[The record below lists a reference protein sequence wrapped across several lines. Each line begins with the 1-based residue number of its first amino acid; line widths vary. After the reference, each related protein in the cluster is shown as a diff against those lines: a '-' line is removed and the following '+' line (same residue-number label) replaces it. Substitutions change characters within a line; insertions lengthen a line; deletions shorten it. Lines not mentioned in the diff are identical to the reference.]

1 MKTKITG
8 HTRLLC
14 LLGDPVSHSI
24 SPAMHNLSFET
35 LGLDYVYLAFQ
46 TNTEQFSHTVDTL
59 KQIGAR
65 GFNCTMPCKRI
76 AAETCDEL
84 SAAARFMNSVNT
96 VLIEDGKLIG
106 HNTDGVGY
114 MRSVIDAGHDIIGKE
129 MTLLGSGGASSAIL
143 AQAAL
148 DGVTKIHLFARKGN
162 SWDIIQKQ
170 VDQINKDTS
179 CHVFLNELS
188 DTTTLKASIK
198 DSAILVNASSVGMS
212 PNTDACLIPDHSYFH
227 PELVVSDVIYN
238 PKKTALLHLAE
249 SAGLSNF
256 NGMYMLLYQGAE
268 AFRIWTGKEMPVDLV
283 KKQLFLNH
291 LNKI

>member
-1 MKTKITG
+1 MKSTITG
-8 HTRLLC
+8 HTQLLC

-24 SPAMHNLSFET
+24 SPAMHNLSLQT

-46 TNTEQFSHTVDTL
+46 TTIEQFKDTTVFL
-59 KQIGAR
+59 KQVGAR

-84 SAAARFMNSVNT
+84 SPAAKLMNSVNT
-96 VLIEDGKLIG
+96 VVIEEGRLIG

-114 MRSVIDAGHDIIGKE
+114 MRSVIDAGHDIIGKK

-148 DGVTKIHLFARKGN
+148 DGVSKIDLFARKGN
-162 SWDIIQKQ
+162 SWNIIEKQ
-170 VDQINKDTS
+170 VTQINAQTDCK
-179 CHVFLNELS
+179 VAMYELADENS
-188 DTTTLKASIK
+188 LRNSIS
-198 DSAILVNASSVGMS
+198 DSALLVNGSSVGMA
-212 PNTDACLIPDHSYFH
+212 PNAEGCLIPDSGFFH

-238 PKKTALLHLAE
+238 PRKTRLLQMAEETGLAT
-249 SAGLSNF
+249 F

-268 AFRIWTGKEMPVDLV
+268 AFRIWTGQDMPVDLV
-283 KKQLFLNH
+283 KKKLFS
-291 LNKI
+291 

>member
-1 MKTKITG
+1 MKKDITG

-35 LGLDYVYLAFQ
+35 LNLDYVYLAFK
-46 TNTEQFSHTVDTL
+46 TTIDQFESTVATL

-76 AAETCDEL
+76 AAEKCDEL
-84 SAAARFMNSVNT
+84 SPAAKFMNSVNT
-96 VLIEDGKLIG
+96 VVIEDGKLVG

-114 MRSVIDAGHDIIGKE
+114 MRSVMDAGHDIIGKQ

-148 DGVTKIHLFARKGN
+148 DGLTNINLFARKGN
-162 SWDIIQKQ
+162 SWNVIEKQ
-170 VDQINKDTS
+170 VNQINAETNCKVT
-179 CHVFLNELS
+179 LNELA
-188 DTTTLKASIK
+188 DETALKKSIA
-198 DSAILVNASSVGMS
+198 DSAILVNGSSVGMA
-212 PNTDACLIPDHSYFH
+212 PNTDGCLIPDTSFFH
-227 PELVVSDVIYN
+227 PELIVSDVIYN
-238 PKKTALLHLAE
+238 PRKTKLLTLAE
-249 SAGLSNF
+249 SVGLATF

-268 AFRIWTGKEMPVDLV
+268 AFKIWTGQEMPVDLV
-283 KKQLFLNH
+283 KRELFS
-291 LNKI
+291 

>member
-1 MKTKITG
+1 MKKNISG
-8 HTRLLC
+8 HTRLIC

-46 TNTEQFSHTVDTL
+46 TNIEQFDKTTDTL

-76 AAETCDEL
+76 AAEKCDEL
-84 SAAARFMNSVNT
+84 STAAQLMNAVNT
-96 VLIEDGKLIG
+96 VVIEDGKMIG
-106 HNTDGVGY
+106 HNTDGIGY
-114 MRSVIDAGHDIIGKE
+114 MKSVQDAGHDIIGKE

-148 DGVTKIHLFARKGN
+148 DGVSKIHLFARKGN
-162 SWDIIQKQ
+162 SWNMIEKQ
-170 VDQINKDTS
+170 VAQVNAITS
-179 CHVFLNELS
+179 CKVTLNELS
-188 DTTTLKASIK
+188 DETTLRTAVS

-212 PNTDACLIPDHSYFH
+212 PNTEGCLIPDTSYFH
-227 PELVVSDVIYN
+227 PELIVSDVIYN
-238 PKKTALLHLAE
+238 PRKTKLLEMAE
-249 SAGLSNF
+249 SAGLSTF

-268 AFRIWTGKEMPVDLV
+268 AFQLWTGHEMPVSLI
-283 KKQLFLNH
+283 KRELF
-291 LNKI
+291 

>member
-1 MKTKITG
+1 MKKDITG
-8 HTRLLC
+8 HTRLIC
-14 LLGDPVSHSI
+14 LFGDPVAHSI

-46 TNTEQFSHTVDTL
+46 TNIEQFDSTVATL

-76 AAETCDEL
+76 AAERCDVL
-84 SAAARFMNSVNT
+84 SPAAKFMNSVNT
-96 VLIEDGKLIG
+96 VVIEDGKLIG

-114 MRSVIDAGHDIIGKE
+114 MRSVIDAGHDIIGKQ

-148 DGVTKIHLFARKGN
+148 DGVTNVNIFARKGN
-162 SWDIIQKQ
+162 SWNVIEKQ
-170 VDQINKDTS
+170 VAQVNAETS
-179 CHVFLNELS
+179 CKVTLNELS
-188 DTTTLKASIK
+188 DETALRNSIA
-198 DSAILVNASSVGMS
+198 DSAILVNGSSVGMA
-212 PNTDACLIPDHSYFH
+212 PNVDGCLITDASYFH

-238 PKKTALLHLAE
+238 PRKTKLLQLAKD
-249 SAGLSNF
+249 AGLSTF

-268 AFRIWTGKEMPVDLV
+268 AFKIWTGHEMPVDLV
-283 KKQLFLNH
+283 KRELFS
-291 LNKI
+291 